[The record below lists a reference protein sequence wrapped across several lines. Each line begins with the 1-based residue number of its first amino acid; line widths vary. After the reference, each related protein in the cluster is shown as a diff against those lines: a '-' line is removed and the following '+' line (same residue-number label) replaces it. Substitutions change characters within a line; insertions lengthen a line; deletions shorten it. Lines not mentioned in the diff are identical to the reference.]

1 MTFAAIFA
9 IVVGAGMIG
18 LWTFLCVSRQIPELE
33 TEPLRIGFHITAEI
47 ATAVALIIGGL
58 GLLTDQTWG
67 QPAILV
73 SLGML
78 LYTVIVSPGYYA
90 QKGVWAF
97 VGMFAIL
104 LVLALV
110 SIFLV
115 A

>member
-9 IVVGAGMIG
+9 IVVGVGMIG
-18 LWTFLCVSRQIPELE
+18 LWTFLYLSKQIPELE
-33 TEPLRIGFHITAEI
+33 TEPLRIGFHIAAEI
-47 ATAVALIIGGL
+47 ATAIALIIGGL

-67 QPAILV
+67 SSAILV
-73 SLGML
+73 ALGML

-90 QKGVWAF
+90 QKRVWAF
-97 VGMFAIL
+97 VGMFAL
-104 LVLALV
+104 LFVLALV